1 MIKNFFQIKK
11 HKFYINGVEEF
22 IPTEEVMVSALR
34 GPSWF
39 RQLCPFL
46 GKNKTPLEAYN
57 KGRLPIQRTA
67 QNCPA
72 ILELF
77 KNSFLIKFPC
87 DLILET
93 METGDYRWQKPS
105 KTKVLTI
112 THQTDDQIES
122 TGPLASCI
130 IIKFCL
136 PFIFQVPDNK
146 ISFMDPLY
154 WKIQP
159 YTIVPGI
166 IDFKKHRGPLGLHVL
181 VAFKKKNQI
190 YEFKKGEPMCL
201 CYTYNRSV
209 LEMNKNLIA
218 SPLRLDKGRT
228 FTHQWTKEIS

>member
-77 KNSFLIKFPC
+77 KINNARNDRVGLNFPIQRIHKAYFIIRN
-87 DLILET
+87 LKNK
-93 METGDYRWQKPS
+93 R
-105 KTKVLTI
+105 KTKLNDNTRSQWPCRFNLVISLMGNCQDFSFTW
-112 THQTDDQIES
+112 
-122 TGPLASCI
+122 
-130 IIKFCL
+130 FL
-136 PFIFQVPDNK
+136 PA
-146 ISFMDPLY
+146 
-154 WKIQP
+154 
-159 YTIVPGI
+159 IVS
-166 IDFKKHRGPLGLHVL
+166 RLHG
-181 VAFKKKNQI
+181 F
-190 YEFKKGEPMCL
+190 
-201 CYTYNRSV
+201 
-209 LEMNKNLIA
+209 
-218 SPLRLDKGRT
+218 
-228 FTHQWTKEIS
+228 